1 MEPNNAKGD
10 SLVRDLEPVLPGDD
24 ERLFNELNLLRVE
37 GYFFCLDPKASAKYT
52 KKREFIERIRTV
64 NEVVER
70 PIAIE
75 PNPNYGYPSVLAYKV
90 LQACM
95 KKLSDYGYPVP
106 ESVCFS
112 QRELARIIGRKS
124 FGGKDSQDI
133 FQAAMQLYKTDI
145 WCSFYDKATQEW
157 QTGAFRIVD
166 TVLFSG
172 KKDRIHQCIFKV
184 NPLIIRSLNNRY
196 AFWINYLR
204 IEGFEPITT
213 ALYKHLF
220 YHFSNIFS
228 QVRHEDF
235 SFNKDYADICTQWL
249 GGLTVLKYKSKIL
262 KEQLG
267 RHLQLL
273 KERSLLSRFDLG
285 KRADGEGFAFVFYPG
300 PGFFED
306 YRRFYGG
313 QVQLQSAKTE
323 DEKKL
328 HLPMR
333 VVQYFYTTLYQTED
347 LDDFIFSEKEVAQ
360 AGKLLEKH
368 SYAEVCGF
376 IDYGLQEARKTA
388 YDVKTFLGIK
398 QYHPGFLAQQRSLL
412 RQQAQEQQRN
422 AEARHREL
430 EAKYRAFRKAKLGEA
445 RENLPANEL
454 IALEQG
460 ARSHI
465 ETTHPQPIGRE
476 MLVRIEIERR
486 LAEQCAIPSFDE
498 WQSSVL
504 LSPVCGV

>member
-1 MEPNNAKGD
+1 MEMKNNKQD
-10 SLVRDLEPVLPGDD
+10 DPRTQDLEPIPPSDD

-52 KKREFIERIRTV
+52 KKREFIERIKTIG
-64 NEVVER
+64 EVVER

-124 FGGKDSQDI
+124 FGGTDSQDI

-172 KKDRIHQCIFKV
+172 KKNRINQCIFKI
-184 NPLIIRSLNNRY
+184 NPAIIKSLNHRY

-220 YHFSNIFS
+220 YHLSNIFS
-228 QVRHEDF
+228 QVRHDDF
-235 SFNKDYADICTQWL
+235 TFNKDYADICTQWL
-249 GGLTVLKYKSKIL
+249 GGLTVLRYKSKIL

-267 RHLQLL
+267 HHLQLL
-273 KERSLLSRFDLG
+273 KERGLLSRFDLA
-285 KRADGEGFAFVFYPG
+285 KRADGEGFVFVFYPG
-300 PGFFED
+300 PSFFED

-313 QVQLQSAKTE
+313 QMQLQFAKAE

-328 HLPMR
+328 HQPMK
-333 VVQYFYTTLYQTED
+333 VVQYFYTTLYQTDE
-347 LDDFIFSEKEVAQ
+347 LDDFIFSDKEVAQ
-360 AGKLLEKH
+360 ATKLLEKH
-368 SYAEVCGF
+368 AYNEVCSF
-376 IDYGLQEARKTA
+376 IDYSLREAQKTA

-398 QYHPGFLAQQRSLL
+398 QYYPGFLAEQKAQL
-412 RQQAQEQQRN
+412 RQKAREQQQQADAQRR
-422 AEARHREL
+422 AL
-430 EAKYRAFRKAKLGEA
+430 EERYRAFRKAKLIEA
-445 RENLPANEL
+445 RESLPADEL
-454 IALEQG
+454 AVLEQS
-460 ARSHI
+460 ARAHV
-465 ETTHPQPIGRE
+465 EAAHPQPIGRE
-476 MLVRIEIERR
+476 ILVRIQFEQR
-486 LAEQCAIPSFDE
+486 LAERCAIPSFDD
-498 WQSSVL
+498 WQTN
-504 LSPVCGV
+504 PR